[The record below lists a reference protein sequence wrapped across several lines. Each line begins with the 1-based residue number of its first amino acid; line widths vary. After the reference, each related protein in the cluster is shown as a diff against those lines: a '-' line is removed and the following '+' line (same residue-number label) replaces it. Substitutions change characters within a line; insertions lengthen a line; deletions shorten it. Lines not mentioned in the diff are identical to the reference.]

1 MKKYLFI
8 SFFILSVFTSTAQNN
23 DWKIEANNTT
33 NYVGTPVA
41 NGGIGILPWSEPFS
55 IRHIILNHVFDS
67 DGPRGISRVLRGIN
81 PFLLTL
87 ELDGEQITKD
97 NIKDWKQVVDMKEA
111 THNTSFTGLNKA
123 EISYSICALR
133 NMPYAGLIRV
143 NVKALDN
150 LSLKVIQTMEVPDE
164 YGKPTSM
171 FKTMQDGTSRQLV
184 FQTSAPS
191 AQGAQHVSASSSFL
205 CPDSTYTIQANK
217 KDNNMYVEKQLKKGE
232 TATFALVAAICST
245 RDFSDPYGE
254 SERQVVYA
262 KHEGTQRLISSHR
275 YLWNELWEGD
285 IVIEGDK
292 EAQRDVRFALYNLYS
307 FCRAGSRLSISP
319 MGLSAQGY
327 NGHIFWDTEIW
338 MFPPMLLLNG
348 EIAESMINYRT
359 DRLDAAR
366 KKAYIHGYKGAMF
379 PWESD
384 DSGNET
390 TPTWALTGPFEH
402 HITADVAIACW
413 AYYSI
418 TKDKKWLIEKGYPLM
433 KEAADFWVSRA
444 EKNEDGTYSICNVVG
459 ANEYA
464 DGVTDNAFTNGS
476 AIRALQDA
484 TKAAAICGEKA
495 PKAWSEVYKSL
506 RIHSFDD
513 GTTREHKD
521 YQGIMIKQADA
532 NLLGYPLGII
542 SDPTTLR
549 KDLAYYADKIDPE
562 NGPAMSYSVF
572 CVQYARLGEA
582 EKAYEMYKKS
592 FQPNQRPPFGVIAE
606 TATSQ
611 NPYFATG
618 AGGLLQA
625 VINGFGGIQIT
636 DKGIIQ
642 LPSVLPPH
650 WKKLI
655 IKGVGPDRRT
665 FIKEQK

>member
-1 MKKYLFI
+1 
-8 SFFILSVFTSTAQNN
+8 
-23 DWKIEANNTT
+23 
-33 NYVGTPVA
+33 
-41 NGGIGILPWSEPFS
+41 
-55 IRHIILNHVFDS
+55 
-67 DGPRGISRVLRGIN
+67 
-81 PFLLTL
+81 
-87 ELDGEQITKD
+87 
-97 NIKDWKQVVDMKEA
+97 
-111 THNTSFTGLNKA
+111 
-123 EISYSICALR
+123 
-133 NMPYAGLIRV
+133 
-143 NVKALDN
+143 
-150 LSLKVIQTMEVPDE
+150 
-164 YGKPTSM
+164 
-171 FKTMQDGTSRQLV
+171 
-184 FQTSAPS
+184 
-191 AQGAQHVSASSSFL
+191 
-205 CPDSTYTIQANK
+205 
-217 KDNNMYVEKQLKKGE
+217 
-232 TATFALVAAICST
+232 
-245 RDFSDPYGE
+245 
-254 SERQVVYA
+254 
-262 KHEGTQRLISSHR
+262 
-275 YLWNELWEGD
+275 
-285 IVIEGDK
+285 
-292 EAQRDVRFALYNLYS
+292 
-307 FCRAGSRLSISP
+307 
-319 MGLSAQGY
+319 
-327 NGHIFWDTEIW
+327 
-338 MFPPMLLLNG
+338 
-348 EIAESMINYRT
+348 
-359 DRLDAAR
+359 
-366 KKAYIHGYKGAMF
+366 
-379 PWESD
+379 
-384 DSGNET
+384 
-390 TPTWALTGPFEH
+390 
-402 HITADVAIACW
+402 
-413 AYYSI
+413 
-418 TKDKKWLIEKGYPLM
+418 M

-495 PKAWSEVYKSL
+495 PRAWSEVYKSL